1 MLTIKEARLA
11 VRLTSEDF
19 DDELQE
25 HLDAAV
31 TDLSRVGIAEKEDDR
46 LYDQALR
53 MYLKGHFEPAA
64 PDAAT
69 CRQIYSDLKEDMKL
83 SDKYREADADA

>member
-19 DDELQE
+19 DGELQD

-31 TDLSRVGIAEKEDDR
+31 ADLSRVGIEEQEDDR

-53 MYLKGHFEPAA
+53 MYLKGHFEPEAPGAA
-64 PDAAT
+64 D
-69 CRQIYSDLKEDMKL
+69 CRAIYHDLKEGMKL

>member
-19 DDELQE
+19 DGELQD

-31 TDLSRVGIAEKEDDR
+31 TDLSRVGIAEQEDDR

-53 MYLKGHFEPAA
+53 MYLKGHFEPGA
-64 PDAAT
+64 PDAAA
-69 CRQIYSDLKEDMKL
+69 CRQIYSDLKEEMKL